1 MGYFSASYKGIG
13 EMLCTPEMQAD
24 MKARAERVKA
34 RAEAIAPFDPKAKD
48 GTHYRDAFDVESG
61 ITDEGKGHRAFGK
74 VTNTDDAALW
84 IEVGTKDTPKHRTLG
99 KALDAAK
106 D

>member
-1 MGYFSASYKGIG
+1 MASYNADYHGIG
-13 EMLCTPEMQAD
+13 EMLCSPEMQAD
-24 MKARAERVKA
+24 MKARAEKVKA

-48 GTHYRDAFDVESG
+48 GTHYRDAFSVESG
-61 ITDEGKGHRAFGK
+61 VQEGKTRRAFGR
-74 VTNTDDAALW
+74 VLNDDSAAFY
-84 IEVGTKDTPKHRTLG
+84 IEHGTRDTPKHRVLG